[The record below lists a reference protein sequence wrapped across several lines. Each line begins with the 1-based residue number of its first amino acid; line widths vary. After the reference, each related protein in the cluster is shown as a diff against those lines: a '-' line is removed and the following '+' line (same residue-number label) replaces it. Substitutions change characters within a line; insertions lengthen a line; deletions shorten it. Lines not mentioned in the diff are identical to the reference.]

1 MKMRTQAI
9 IYLLVITVSFAYGSL
24 LHGIVTYLINPF
36 PVTKNTDAPIVP
48 LSFLPSPD
56 ASIPTLSFDIL
67 LTLGNVSSSSLS
79 ESQITSL
86 DLEVCHSAGI
96 PAGSLAHT
104 QSEINGFLS
113 FFSQNSEIV
122 VSAKRFLRGTT
133 ELQQQF
139 LVLLLLKDYP
149 DYASTPTLLFTDI
162 TNRLT
167 SSKSSLENNIRQ
179 NNPELH
185 YWTVADI
192 QTSNMKVSTNNNND
206 DNQHDQGTSSSSKKE
221 ENFFVKFFKGNTLRI
236 ILVGVIPGVALFVLV
251 LYLIYCCSASRR
263 NANGSKELEL
273 LARINNSRRR
283 RMNNYKPMKT
293 VHFNSALNT
302 TSSTPQGSTPR
313 NLPDNL
319 PRYTLTTTERDFL
332 SIEEQIQSADE
343 DFGPIVLPSA
353 LLQFSDLIS
362 SGNSNTSSSNNS
374 NTSPNNYSY
383 YGNFNNNCNDPKSEY
398 RQFVNAVKNKN
409 RVVRY

>member
-1 MKMRTQAI
+1 MKMRLQAI

-24 LHGIVTYLINPF
+24 FHGLVTYLINP
-36 PVTKNTDAPIVP
+36 PPETKGTDVPIVP

-67 LTLGNVSSSSLS
+67 LTLGNVSASSLS

-86 DLEVCHSAGI
+86 DLEISHTAGI

-113 FFSQNSEIV
+113 FFPQKSEIV
-122 VSAKRFLRGTT
+122 VSSKRFLRGTT

-149 DYASTPTLLFTDI
+149 DYASTPTLLFTEI

-167 SSKSSLENNIRQ
+167 SSKSALESNIRQ

-185 YWTVADI
+185 FWTVTDI
-192 QTSNMKVSTNNNND
+192 QTSNMKVSTNNNNND
-206 DNQHDQGTSSSSKKE
+206 DNQNDQRRSSSSSSSKQ
-221 ENFFVKFFKGNTLRI
+221 ENFFIEFFKGNTLRI

-283 RMNNYKPMKT
+283 RINNNKPRKI
-293 VHFNSALNT
+293 VQFNSALNT
-302 TSSTPQGSTPR
+302 ISSTPQMSTTS
-313 NLPDNL
+313 NLPSNL

-332 SIEEQIQSADE
+332 SIDEQIQSADE
-343 DFGPIVLPSA
+343 DFGPLVLPSA

-362 SGNSNTSSSNNS
+362 SNNS
-374 NTSPNNYSY
+374 NSSNSGNNNYSY
-383 YGNFNNNCNDPKSEY
+383 YGNFNNNCNDPNSEY